1 MPEHPEKIPD
11 PEPAPPL
18 RWDEQLRL
26 ERDTGELYR
35 GALVRAS
42 SRGDLGA
49 AKIALL
55 AWEASIDKQVLILR
69 EVEFKKGA
77 GGAQPSG
84 S

>member
-1 MPEHPEKIPD
+1 MPEHPEVV
-11 PEPAPPL
+11 PEPEPPPAL
-18 RWDEQLRL
+18 RWDEQLRI

-49 AKIALL
+49 AKIALI
-55 AWEASIDKQVLILR
+55 AWEASVDKQVLILR

-77 GGAQPSG
+77 DGEQPSG
-84 S
+84 P